1 MTGGWSGGDPADRE
15 AADRDLASPGPAAEP
30 PSDQAPALGGRTP
43 PAFAGPRRSFRDR
56 PPVLEPLA
64 RRPVH
69 EGRIVNLSMDRVR
82 FPDGSEGELE
92 FIRHRGASAVV
103 AYVDPPGTADPRI
116 LLVHQFRY
124 AAGGDLYEV
133 PAGMPD
139 SLEEPWKE
147 VAARELE
154 EETGYRAGSL
164 FYLGRIYTTPGF
176 TDEVIHLFAA
186 TGLVPGDVAR
196 DGDEFMEVVE
206 LPLSEAV
213 GAIRRGEIVD
223 GKSVS
228 ALLWAATLAPGVM
241 EEGREAPPR

>member
-1 MTGGWSGGDPADRE
+1 MRGGDE
-15 AADRDLASPGPAAEP
+15 APR
-30 PSDQAPALGGRTP
+30 ALGGR
-43 PAFAGPRRSFRDR
+43 PAPEFAGPRRSWQTR

-64 RRPVH
+64 RTSVH
-69 EGRIVNLSMDRVR
+69 RGRIVDLSMDRVR
-82 FPDGSEGELE
+82 FPDGAEGELE

-103 AYVDPPGTADPRI
+103 AYLDDPAGVDPRI

-139 SLEEPWKE
+139 APDEPWE
-147 VAARELE
+147 SVAARELE
-154 EETGYRAGSL
+154 EETGYRAGAIH
-164 FYLGRIYTTPGF
+164 YLSRIYTTPGF

-186 TGLVPGDVAR
+186 TDLAPGEVAR
-196 DGDEFMEVVE
+196 DGDEYMEVVA

-213 GAIRRGEIVD
+213 AAIRRGEIVD

-228 ALLWAATLAPGVM
+228 ALLWAHALAPGVIS
-241 EEGREAPPR
+241 EGRKAPPR

>member
-1 MTGGWSGGDPADRE
+1 VTGGWSGGD
-15 AADRDLASPGPAAEP
+15 GGW
-30 PSDQAPALGGRTP
+30 ALGDRRP
-43 PAFAGPRRSFRDR
+43 PDFAGPRRSFETR
-56 PPVLEPLA
+56 PPVLEPLS

-69 EGRIVNLSMDRVR
+69 EGRIVNLSVDRVR

-103 AYVDPPGTADPRI
+103 AFVDPPASADPRI

-139 SLEEPWKE
+139 GAEESWE
-147 VAARELE
+147 AVAARELE
-154 EETGYRAGSL
+154 EETGYRAGEL
-164 FYLGRIYTTPGF
+164 HYLSRIYTTPGF

-186 TGLVPGDVAR
+186 TDLTRGAVAR
-196 DGDEFMEVVE
+196 DGDEFMEVLE

-213 GAIRRGEIVD
+213 AAIRHGEIVD
-223 GKSVS
+223 GKSV
-228 ALLWAATLAPGVM
+228 AAILWAHALAPGVM
-241 EEGREAPPR
+241 EERRSAPAR

>member
-1 MTGGWSGGDPADRE
+1 VTGGWSGGDPADR
-15 AADRDLASPGPAAEP
+15 
-30 PSDQAPALGGRTP
+30 APALGGRTP
-43 PAFAGPRRSFRDR
+43 PPFAGPRRTFRDR
-56 PPVLEPLA
+56 PPVLEPMA

-69 EGRIVNLSMDRVR
+69 QGRIVNLSMDRVR
-82 FPDGSEGELE
+82 FPDGSDGELE

-103 AYVDPPGTADPRI
+103 AYVDPPGARDPRI

-139 SLEEPWKE
+139 SDSESWAE

-154 EETGYRAGSL
+154 EETGYRAGDL

-186 TGLVPGDVAR
+186 TGLVAGDVAR

-213 GAIRRGEIVD
+213 AAVRRGEIVD
-223 GKSVS
+223 GKSVAS
-228 ALLWAATLAPGVM
+228 ILWAATLAPGVM
-241 EEGREAPPR
+241 QERRDPPPR

>member
-1 MTGGWSGGDPADRE
+1 VTGGWSGGDGEPRGDRKP
-15 AADRDLASPGPAAEP
+15 RG
-30 PSDQAPALGGRTP
+30 DQGNRGDGGGALGDRSP
-43 PAFAGPRRSFRDR
+43 PDFAGPRRSFESQ
-56 PPVLEPLA
+56 PPVIDPLS

-69 EGRIVNLSMDRVR
+69 EGRIVNLSVDRVR
-82 FPDGSEGELE
+82 FPDGSEGDLE

-103 AYVDPPGTADPRI
+103 AFVDPPSSADPRI

-139 SLEEPWKE
+139 GPGEPWE
-147 VAARELE
+147 TVAARELE

-164 FYLGRIYTTPGF
+164 FYLSRIYTTPGF

-186 TGLVPGDVAR
+186 TDLTQGSVAR
-196 DGDEFMEVVE
+196 DGDEFMEVLE

-213 GAIRRGEIVD
+213 AAILRGEIVD
-223 GKSVS
+223 GKSV
-228 ALLWAATLAPGVM
+228 AAILWAHALAPGVI
-241 EEGREAPPR
+241 EEGRSAPSR

>member
-1 MTGGWSGGDPADRE
+1 MNGPGGDPDHRRGLGDR
-15 AADRDLASPGPAAEP
+15 P
-30 PSDQAPALGGRTP
+30 PP
-43 PAFAGPRRSFRDR
+43 PFAGPRRAWTDR
-56 PPVLEPLA
+56 PPVIEPEA

-69 EGRIVNLSMDRVR
+69 RGRIVDLSLDTVR
-82 FPDGSEGELE
+82 FPDGSTGELE

-103 AYVDPPGTADPRI
+103 AYLDPPDDPDPRI

-139 SLEEPWKE
+139 TDNESWEV

-154 EETGYRAGSL
+154 EETGYQADTLG
-164 FYLGRIYTTPGF
+164 YLGRIYTTPGF

-186 TGLVPGDVAR
+186 TGLRPGQMNR
-196 DGDEFMEVVE
+196 DGDEYMEVLA

-213 GAIRRGEIVD
+213 AAIRSGEIVD
-223 GKSVS
+223 GKSVA
-228 ALLWAATLAPGVM
+228 ALLWARTLAPGVLA
-241 EEGREAPPR
+241 EGRTAPPR

>member
-1 MTGGWSGGDPADRE
+1 VTGGWSGGDPADRE
-15 AADRDLASPGPAAEP
+15 EARRDPAAQP
-30 PSDQAPALGGRTP
+30 PTDQPPENHPAALGGRTP

-56 PPVLEPLA
+56 PPVLEPLD

-103 AYVDPPGTADPRI
+103 AYLDPPDAPDPRI

-139 SLEEPWKE
+139 TGEEPWEE

-154 EETGYRAGSL
+154 EETGYRAGTL

-213 GAIRRGEIVD
+213 AAIRRGEIVD

-228 ALLWAATLAPGVM
+228 ALLWAATLAPAVM
-241 EEGREAPPR
+241 EERRDAPPR

>member
-1 MTGGWSGGDPADRE
+1 MTGGWSGGDEGRVLGDR
-15 AADRDLASPGPAAEP
+15 R
-30 PSDQAPALGGRTP
+30 P
-43 PAFAGPRRSFRDR
+43 PAFAGPRRSFETR
-56 PPVLEPLA
+56 PPVIEPLA

-82 FPDGSEGELE
+82 FPDGAEGELE

-103 AYVDPPGTADPRI
+103 AYLDPPGSPDPRI

-139 SLEEPWKE
+139 GPDESWEA

-154 EETGYRAGSL
+154 EETGYRASEF
-164 FYLGRIYTTPGF
+164 FYLSRIYTTPGF

-186 TGLVPGDVAR
+186 TGLTEGAVHR
-196 DGDEFMEVVE
+196 DGDEYMEVVP
-206 LPLSEAV
+206 LRLSEAV
-213 GAIRRGEIVD
+213 NAIRRGEIVD
-223 GKSVS
+223 GKSV
-228 ALLWAATLAPGVM
+228 AAILWAHALAPAVI
-241 EEGREAPPR
+241 EERRAAPPR